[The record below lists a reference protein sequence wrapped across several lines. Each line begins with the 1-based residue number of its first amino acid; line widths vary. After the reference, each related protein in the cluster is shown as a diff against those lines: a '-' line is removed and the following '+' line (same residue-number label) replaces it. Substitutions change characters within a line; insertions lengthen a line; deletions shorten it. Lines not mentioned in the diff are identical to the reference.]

1 MSNPHRGEVELKA
14 GDQTYTLVLDIN
26 AICELEELL
35 GKSVAEIGRDMGRIV
50 YMRAVLWAGLKA
62 RHPVTLEEAGKILQQ
77 AGVPTA
83 AVKMR
88 EAMALAFPPNSAKGT
103 ARNPQ

>member
-1 MSNPHRGEVELKA
+1 MSNPHRGEVEIEA
-14 GDQTYTLVLDIN
+14 GDKTYTLVLDIN

-62 RHPVTLEEAGKILQQ
+62 KHPVTLEEAGKILQE
-77 AGVPTA
+77 ASVPLA
-83 AVKMR
+83 AVKIK
-88 EAMALAFPPNSAKGT
+88 EAMALAFPPSNSKGS
-103 ARNPQ
+103 ARNP